1 MNCKILLKVENQIDF
16 ETYKG
21 DYDGVYFSNPLTYI
35 CPVIDKEVFIDV
47 SNVSPTLSLNLSK
60 TAPQNAT
67 FVVDDVVKAVFI
79 KSVNDKAKISY
90 KLESYNENILP
101 FIKANGFDVTVK
113 YTTLAP
119 ERIEKFHQ
127 IGAKLN
133 GATLSRLDEAGVL
146 DFWKIDYVTII
157 PQIKP

>member
-1 MNCKILLKVENQIDF
+1 MNFKILLKVENETDFQI
-16 ETYKG
+16 YKG
-21 DYDGVYFSNPLTYI
+21 DYDGVYFSNALTYI
-35 CPVIDKEVFIDV
+35 CPVANKEVFIDV
-47 SNVSPTLSLNLSK
+47 SNLSPALALEVSK
-60 TAPQNAT
+60 TAPINAT

-90 KLESYNENILP
+90 KLESYNENLLP

-113 YTTLAP
+113 YTALAP

-127 IGAKLN
+127 IGAKIN
-133 GATLSRLDEAGVL
+133 GATLSRLDEAQVL
-146 DFWKIDYVTII
+146 DFWKTDYVTII